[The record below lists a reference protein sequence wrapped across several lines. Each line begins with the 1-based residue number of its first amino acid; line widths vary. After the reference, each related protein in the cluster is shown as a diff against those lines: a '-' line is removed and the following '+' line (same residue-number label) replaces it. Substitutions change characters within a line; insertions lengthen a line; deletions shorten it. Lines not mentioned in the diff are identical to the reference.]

1 MAKTK
6 VQISIDDDL
15 LHDVDDYCNKNYMTR
30 SWVFSQ
36 GVLQLVNQQKVI
48 DAMMNVSIAVRK
60 AVEKGNSIDDDTLR
74 QIETFETLSKMFI
87 K

>member
-48 DAMMNVSIAVRK
+48 DAMMNLSIAVRK